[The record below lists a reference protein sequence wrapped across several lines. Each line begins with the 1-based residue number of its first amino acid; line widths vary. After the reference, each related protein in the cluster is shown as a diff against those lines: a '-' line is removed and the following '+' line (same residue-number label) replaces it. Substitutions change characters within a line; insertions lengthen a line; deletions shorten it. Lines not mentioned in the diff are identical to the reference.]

1 MTIKII
7 RTIQNRLTN
16 SRKMNGICKLCSKEK
31 ELIKRSHLFP
41 NFMYKGI
48 GDDKNRINI
57 ISSLNPFQKKQVQ
70 TGAYEEYILCA
81 DCDNN
86 LLSKL
91 ERYANNY
98 LYSQPYRTN
107 NDSFEQVTNVHG
119 INVIRCKNI
128 DYKQFK
134 LFLQSL
140 IWRASVSTHELFE
153 NFKLTEEQ
161 EEQLRN
167 SLINSTPLDE
177 KDFACLMLTYQD
189 EESAQTDL
197 VFINTTRPKKISF
210 YINQFTYLF
219 HLDRADVDETVSE
232 IALNKKNEMGITK
245 LPNNDWEKLRASV
258 FNGVA
263 DLAKKNMKNGI

>member
-1 MTIKII
+1 
-7 RTIQNRLTN
+7 
-16 SRKMNGICKLCSKEK
+16 MNGTCKLCLNEK

-57 ISSLNPFQKKQVQ
+57 ISSAAPFQKKKAQ

-98 LYSQPYRTN
+98 FYSQPYRTN

-140 IWRASVSTHELFE
+140 VWRASVSTHELFE
-153 NFKLTEEQ
+153 NFKLSNQQ
-161 EEQLRN
+161 EEQLRS

-177 KDFACLMLTYQD
+177 DDFACLILTHHD
-189 EESAQTDL
+189 IENAETDL
-197 VFINTTRPKKISF
+197 VFINPTKPKKPSF
-210 YINQFTYLF
+210 FINQFIYLF
-219 HLDRADVDETVSE
+219 HLDKADADETVRE
-232 IALNKKNEMGITK
+232 IALNKKNEMGVTK
-245 LPNNDWEKLRASV
+245 LPNGEWTNIRASV

-263 DLAKKNMKNGI
+263 DLAKRNLKNGTTK